1 MPDERIQPKRGTGGL
16 RVIDGQAE
24 VTGLLVREAA
34 SSGEALEKL
43 CAHYIPK
50 IYNFILKRVG
60 NVQDAED
67 LTSAVFEKVV
77 TNLES
82 FDEAKASF
90 TTWVY
95 RIAINSVTDFYRGSG
110 RRRATSLDDESAFE
124 VAHPADDIDRADLH
138 MVLVDLMKQI
148 PRKYQEAVTLRY
160 FWGLKVAEVADTLG
174 ITESAAS
181 KRILRGLDELKR
193 LAEGGPLD
201 ALQ

>member
-1 MPDERIQPKRGTGGL
+1 
-16 RVIDGQAE
+16 
-24 VTGLLVREAA
+24 LLVREAA

-124 VAHPADDIDRADLH
+124 VSHPADDIDRADLH